1 MKFAYIVAL
10 VLALTATQ
18 AHATA
23 IATMPNKAG
32 GEIILT
38 DVVADVC
45 NGNMIAYT
53 TSPTGPTQYGCWW
66 NDERMVHIMYD
77 NDGRT
82 WSHPIS
88 NFTRVE

>member
-1 MKFAYIVAL
+1 VKTTYIVAL

-18 AHATA
+18 VQATV

-32 GEIILT
+32 GEIVLT
-38 DVVADVC
+38 DVPAEQC
-45 NGNMIAYT
+45 GTGFISYT
-53 TSPTGPTQYGCWW
+53 TSPNGPTLYGCWW
-66 NDERMVHIMYD
+66 SDERMVHISYD
-77 NDGRT
+77 NGSNT

>member
-1 MKFAYIVAL
+1 MTARYIVAL

-18 AHATA
+18 ADATV
-23 IATMPNKAG
+23 IATLPNKAG

-38 DVVADVC
+38 DVTTEVC
-45 NGNMIAYT
+45 GTGMIAYT
-53 TSPTGPTQYGCWW
+53 TSPTGPTVYGCWW
-66 NDERMVHIMYD
+66 SDERMVHITYD
-77 NDGRT
+77 NSSNV